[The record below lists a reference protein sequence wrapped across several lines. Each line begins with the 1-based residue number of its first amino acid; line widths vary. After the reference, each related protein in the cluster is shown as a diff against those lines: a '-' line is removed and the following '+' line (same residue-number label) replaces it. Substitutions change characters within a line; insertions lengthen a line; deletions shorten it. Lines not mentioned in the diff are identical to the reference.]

1 MYWNWY
7 TLDACFISTTW
18 HISSIAVF
26 FASCVGVVSLVMLLE
41 LLRRLQREYDRLIAQ
56 RAQQRKLENESGD
69 DGCAGEAPPHSAIP
83 LLSEWAKSLPLPST
97 YSGYLPTTPQ
107 QAVRALLYTLQ
118 LAVAYTI
125 MLLAMYY
132 NGYILISILIGAF
145 IGSFIF
151 SWEDTGNMNK

>member
-26 FASCVGVVSLVMLLE
+26 FASCIGVVGLVMLLE

-56 RAQQRKLENESGD
+56 RAQQRKLENESED
-69 DGCAGEAPPHSAIP
+69 DGYTGEDPPHSAIP
-83 LLSEWAKSLPLPST
+83 LLSEWAKSLPLPSRNL
-97 YSGYLPTTPQ
+97 GYLPTAPQ

-132 NGYILISILIGAF
+132 NGYILVSILIGAF
-145 IGSFIF
+145 IGSFMF
-151 SWEDTGNMNK
+151 SWEDTGNTNK

>member
-1 MYWNWY
+1 M
-7 TLDACFISTTW
+7 FSG
-18 HISSIAVF
+18 
-26 FASCVGVVSLVMLLE
+26 SCVGVVGLVLLLE

-56 RAQQRKLENESGD
+56 QAQQRKLENESGD
-69 DGCAGEAPPHSAIP
+69 DGYAGEDPPHSAIP
-83 LLSEWAKSLPLPST
+83 LLSEWAKSLPLPSRD
-97 YSGYLPTTPQ
+97 SGYLPTAPQ

-132 NGYILISILIGAF
+132 NGYILLSILIGAF

-151 SWEDTGNMNK
+151 SWVDTGNTNK